1 MPWMVQFGGHHLALN
16 VTIAGEHGVLTPSL
30 TGAQPALYTANGKTV
45 RPLGREND
53 KAFALLN
60 ALEETQRKQ
69 AVLNYRVADL
79 VLGPGQDG
87 KTIQPEGLKAST
99 MNEQQRAM
107 LLDLIS
113 EWTGIVHES
122 AATAFLTS
130 ISSRKAIT
138 NMRSFLFSAVSSG
151 ESASLSEGISM
162 PDASSR

>member
-1 MPWMVQFGGHHLALN
+1 MVQFAGHHLALN
-16 VTIAGEHGVLTPSL
+16 VTIAGEDGVLTPSL
-30 TGAQPALYTANGKTV
+30 TGAQPALYTANWKTV

-60 ALEETQRKQ
+60 AFNETQQKQ
-69 AVLNYRVADL
+69 AILNHRVADL

-87 KTIQPEGLKAST
+87 KTIQPGGLKAST

-122 AATAFLTS
+122 AATVRMAESKPTS
-130 ISSRKAIT
+130 TRPG
-138 NMRSFLFSAVSSG
+138 LLGAVRR
-151 ESASLSEGISM
+151 
-162 PDASSR
+162 P